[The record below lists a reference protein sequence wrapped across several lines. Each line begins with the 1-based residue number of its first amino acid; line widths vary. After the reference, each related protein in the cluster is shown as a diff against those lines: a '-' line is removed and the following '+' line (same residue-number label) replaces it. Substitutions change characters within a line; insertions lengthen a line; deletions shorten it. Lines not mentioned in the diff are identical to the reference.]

1 MKRLIRTSEEV
12 RTFRNKRNPNKFIE
26 TKKYDDGHT
35 VARQYIQ
42 WEDTPTGRVRN
53 YTGAA
58 DAHRG
63 RWFRHHQ
70 DTLND
75 ILDDYDE
82 YDVPE
87 GWDKY

>member
-35 VARQYIQ
+35 VARQYMQ
-42 WEDTPTGRVRN
+42 WEDTPNGRVRN
-53 YTGAA
+53 YTGAK
-58 DAHRG
+58 RG

-82 YDVPE
+82 YDTPE
-87 GWDKY
+87 GWDEF

>member
-35 VARQYIQ
+35 VARQYMQ
-42 WEDTPTGRVRN
+42 WDDTPNGRVRN
-53 YTGAA
+53 YTGAM
-58 DAHRG
+58 DAKNG

-75 ILDDYDE
+75 ILDDYEE

-87 GWDKY
+87 GWDGY

>member
-1 MKRLIRTSEEV
+1 MKKLIRTSEEV
-12 RTFRNKRNPNKFIE
+12 RTYRNKRNPNKFIE

-35 VARQYIQ
+35 VARQYMQ
-42 WEDTPTGRVRN
+42 WEDTPNGEVRN

-58 DAHRG
+58 DAKNG

-70 DTLND
+70 DSLND

-82 YDVPE
+82 YDVP
-87 GWDKY
+87 